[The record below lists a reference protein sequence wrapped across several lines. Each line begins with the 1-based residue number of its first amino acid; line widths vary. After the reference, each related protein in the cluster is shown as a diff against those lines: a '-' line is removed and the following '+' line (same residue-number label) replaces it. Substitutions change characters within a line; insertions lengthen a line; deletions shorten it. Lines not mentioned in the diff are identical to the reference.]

1 MISDIQKNFLA
12 ELAGCKTLPEQV
24 AVLGRLKKTIL
35 KGHKELASFR
45 HDERA
50 MNRARKSFEAN
61 GIYLGVIEETA
72 SALLEAKDQ
81 TSPLIQSLIESIKE
95 IASVEKNAVAEARAD
110 QKMELALSE
119 HGDGGGGDGGKD
131 ENGTLIGVRLPD
143 ETRRGGT
150 VQTNLAR
157 RSAIKIF
164 MSGMKF
170 KEATHVSVD
179 GGMIEYLYQ
188 GPSLV
193 GNLGAHQEAIHK
205 KLAAKLAPL
214 TVNDFDV
221 EVRPQISSLNRA
233 NEVHDALKS
242 IMLQRAVKNAKK

>member
-1 MISDIQKNFLA
+1 MLSDIQKNFLA

-35 KGHKELASFR
+35 KGHKELAAFR

-50 MNRARKSFEAN
+50 MTRARKSFEAN

-72 SALLEAKDQ
+72 SSLLEAKDQ
-81 TSPLIQSLIESIKE
+81 GNFLIKSLIESVKDL
-95 IASVEKNAVAEARAD
+95 ASVEQQAIAEARAD

-119 HGDGGGGDGGKD
+119 HGESDNGKD
-131 ENGTLIGVRLPD
+131 ENGTIIGIRLPD

-170 KEATHVSVD
+170 HEATHVSVD
-179 GGMIEYLYQ
+179 GGMVEYLYQ
-188 GPSLV
+188 GPPLV
-193 GNLGAHQEAIHK
+193 GNLGAHQDAIHK

-214 TVNDFDV
+214 TINDFDV
-221 EVRPQISSLNRA
+221 EVRPQISSMSRA
-233 NEVHDALKS
+233 NEVHDALKE
-242 IMLQRAVKNAKK
+242 IMLKRAVKNAKK